1 MTSIIFVGII
11 LGGNCWSNL
20 PDSFGMAVVKGFAI
34 PLVNEA
40 YQGKSAFYLCFE
52 QFGVIGSLLVLTV
65 CVLLITEIRKNLR
78 LDKPITSIL
87 VLIASVFL
95 VQLLFFRVSI
105 SILPVYWIFTI
116 LAVSY
121 KEKKE
126 KVSVSKFKFE

>member
-1 MTSIIFVGII
+1 M
-11 LGGNCWSNL
+11 
-20 PDSFGMAVVKGFAI
+20 
-34 PLVNEA
+34 
-40 YQGKSAFYLCFE
+40 
-52 QFGVIGSLLVLTV
+52 TV